1 MSRLTRLVT
10 SKPAQTSSAAALKI
24 PTMPKRVI
32 TLSRVASR
40 QAPHD
45 NAPPTMEKTCGL
57 FDFIEPN
64 VSTESNS
71 RLTPE
76 NLLFLDPLL
85 SSTAYNIKVDKSELD
100 MEANINIFDTFFTF
114 DIDQSNI
121 TPSLLQQQSINQEP
135 METKKKTFAQKLEEV
150 RINNFTPY
158 IRNIIT
164 KLLFSFKANLNI
176 KIVKSDPE
184 EENLGT
190 PMNLDMDD
198 TDIAKLLTPNTEQ
211 MCLQFLHSIPTDS
224 AVTSQQQ
231 PSARIATEDQLLSS
245 IGLTNDELE
254 NLVSGVHQNQAEPS
268 DHAYSNKRPLEDDDE
283 TMSNFDPNT
292 PTTSS
297 SLLTPKK
304 KQRARGIYRA
314 EDVTN
319 EDDLANYLER
329 RVKNNISSKISRAN
343 KKSYYMEMD
352 AKSAAIEAEN
362 RRLEIKLQKL
372 EKLNQIMK
380 DYLKDAFVGNLK

>member
-32 TLSRVASR
+32 TLSRVASK

-64 VSTESNS
+64 VSTE
-71 RLTPE
+71 
-76 NLLFLDPLL
+76 
-85 SSTAYNIKVDKSELD
+85 IDKSELD

-135 METKKKTFAQKLEEV
+135 METKKKTFAQKLDE
-150 RINNFTPY
+150 
-158 IRNIIT
+158 
-164 KLLFSFKANLNI
+164 ANLNI
-176 KIVKSDPE
+176 KIVKPDPE

-198 TDIAKLLTPNTEQ
+198 TDLAKLLTPNTEQ

-224 AVTSQQQ
+224 ATTSQQQ

-245 IGLTNDELE
+245 FGLSEKELE
-254 NLVSGVHQNQAEPS
+254 NIVSGGQNQNQAEPS
-268 DHAYSNKRPLEDDDE
+268 DHVYSNKRALEEDDE
-283 TMSNFDPNT
+283 TLSNFDPTT
-292 PTTSS
+292 PTTSNS

-304 KQRARGIYRA
+304 KQRTRGIYRA

>member
-10 SKPAQTSSAAALKI
+10 SKPALTSSAAALKI
-24 PTMPKRVI
+24 PTTPKRVI
-32 TLSRVASR
+32 TLSRVASK

-64 VSTESNS
+64 VSTE
-71 RLTPE
+71 
-76 NLLFLDPLL
+76 
-85 SSTAYNIKVDKSELD
+85 IDKSELD
-100 MEANINIFDTFFTF
+100 METNINIIDTFFTF

-135 METKKKTFAQKLEEV
+135 MANKKKTFAQKLEE
-150 RINNFTPY
+150 
-158 IRNIIT
+158 
-164 KLLFSFKANLNI
+164 ANLNI

-198 TDIAKLLTPNTEQ
+198 TDLAKLLTPNTEQ

-254 NLVSGVHQNQAEPS
+254 NLVSGVHQNETS
-268 DHAYSNKRPLEDDDE
+268 DHVYSNKRPLEDDE
-283 TMSNFDPNT
+283 TLSNFDPTT
-292 PTTSS
+292 PTTSNS
-297 SLLTPKK
+297 SNLLTPKK
-304 KQRARGIYRA
+304 KQRTRGIYRA

-343 KKSYYMEMD
+343 KKSYYVEMD

>member
-32 TLSRVASR
+32 TLSRVASK

-100 MEANINIFDTFFTF
+100 METNINIIDTFFTF

-150 RINNFTPY
+150 RINN
-158 IRNIIT
+158 
-164 KLLFSFKANLNI
+164 
-176 KIVKSDPE
+176 
-184 EENLGT
+184 
-190 PMNLDMDD
+190 
-198 TDIAKLLTPNTEQ
+198 
-211 MCLQFLHSIPTDS
+211 
-224 AVTSQQQ
+224 
-231 PSARIATEDQLLSS
+231 
-245 IGLTNDELE
+245 
-254 NLVSGVHQNQAEPS
+254 
-268 DHAYSNKRPLEDDDE
+268 
-283 TMSNFDPNT
+283 
-292 PTTSS
+292 
-297 SLLTPKK
+297 
-304 KQRARGIYRA
+304 
-314 EDVTN
+314 
-319 EDDLANYLER
+319 
-329 RVKNNISSKISRAN
+329 
-343 KKSYYMEMD
+343 
-352 AKSAAIEAEN
+352 
-362 RRLEIKLQKL
+362 LEI
-372 EKLNQIMK
+372 
-380 DYLKDAFVGNLK
+380 

>member
-1 MSRLTRLVT
+1 
-10 SKPAQTSSAAALKI
+10 
-24 PTMPKRVI
+24 
-32 TLSRVASR
+32 
-40 QAPHD
+40 
-45 NAPPTMEKTCGL
+45 
-57 FDFIEPN
+57 
-64 VSTESNS
+64 
-71 RLTPE
+71 
-76 NLLFLDPLL
+76 
-85 SSTAYNIKVDKSELD
+85 
-100 MEANINIFDTFFTF
+100 
-114 DIDQSNI
+114 
-121 TPSLLQQQSINQEP
+121 
-135 METKKKTFAQKLEEV
+135 
-150 RINNFTPY
+150 
-158 IRNIIT
+158 
-164 KLLFSFKANLNI
+164 
-176 KIVKSDPE
+176 
-184 EENLGT
+184 
-190 PMNLDMDD
+190 MNLDMDD
-198 TDIAKLLTPNTEQ
+198 TDLAKLLTPNTEQ

-245 IGLTNDELE
+245 LGLTNDEIE

-268 DHAYSNKRPLEDDDE
+268 DHVYSNKRPLDDDDDDE
-283 TMSNFDPNT
+283 TLSNFDPTT
-292 PTTSS
+292 PTTSNS

-319 EDDLANYLER
+319 ENDLANYLER

-380 DYLKDAFVGNLK
+380 DYLKDAFVGNLKWNEERHNTTN